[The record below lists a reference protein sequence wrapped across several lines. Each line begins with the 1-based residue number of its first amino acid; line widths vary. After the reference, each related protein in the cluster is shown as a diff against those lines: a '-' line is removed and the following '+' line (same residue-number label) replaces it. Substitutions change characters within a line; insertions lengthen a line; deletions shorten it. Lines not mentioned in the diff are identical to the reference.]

1 MMMEKYLTIYHDL
14 VEKIKKAHWESS
26 KMLPSEND
34 LALHYEVS
42 RETIR
47 KSLDLLAQNG
57 FIQKVRGKGSVIL
70 NHQQFDFPIS
80 GIVSFKELATSL
92 NLQAET
98 EVHELS
104 IVEADETLQTYLSV
118 EMKEPVWQVIRTR
131 KIAGKKVILD
141 KDYFNKDFVPYL
153 TKEVCEDS
161 IYRYLENELKLEISY
176 ARKEIVVEET
186 TEEDRDLL
194 DLEGHSNIVVVR
206 SMVYLD
212 DTSLFQYT
220 ESRHRPDKFKFV
232 DFARR
237 VSHSYKQ
244 GN

>member
-1 MMMEKYLTIYHDL
+1 MEKYLTIYHDL
-14 VEKIKKAHWESS
+14 VEKINKAHWKDA
-26 KMLPSEND
+26 KMLPSENE

-70 NHQQFDFPIS
+70 DSKKFDFPVS

-92 NLQAET
+92 DLQVET
-98 EVHELS
+98 IVNELS
-104 IVEADETLQTYLSV
+104 IVEANEILQSNLGV
-118 EMKEPVWQVIRTR
+118 RAKEPVWKVVRTR
-131 KIAGKKVILD
+131 KIDNEKVILD
-141 KDYFNKDFVPYL
+141 KDYFNRDFIPYL
-153 TKEVCEDS
+153 TKEVCENS
-161 IYRYLENELKLEISY
+161 VYEYLENELELPISY
-176 ARKEIVVEET
+176 ARKEIVVEEPT
-186 TEEDRDLL
+186 VEDEDLL
-194 DLEGHSNIVVVR
+194 DLAGHSNMVVIR

-237 VSHSYKQ
+237 V